1 MLPCPCNQRGH
12 VQSPIKYGDA
22 WHPHVLPPDAAP
34 HPKATPSKKKKRKQ
48 VNKHANEILISLNLC
63 KVVTIEENYYTN
75 YTNAQE
81 VFKTSS
87 IRSLNIC
94 IVIITIIWQI

>member
-63 KVVTIEENYYTN
+63 KVVTIEENYYTKL
-75 YTNAQE
+75 Y
-81 VFKTSS
+81 KRSGS
-87 IRSLNIC
+87 I
-94 IVIITIIWQI
+94 